1 MTAVADWLD
10 DVVAAAT
17 RIRDAAARRNA
28 ALAGPP
34 IAELV
39 AVGLATVDLDRLS
52 GRLGGEWLPV
62 ARDPLLGATT
72 RRLAVGPGPGGDV
85 AVLLLEPDTEGPLA
99 AALARFGEGLAAIY
113 VRPGGPTGG
122 RIEATGPF
130 GPARLVPGPA
140 WGPHVVALEPRATIE
155 R

>member
-17 RIRDAAARRNA
+17 RIRNAAARRNA

-34 IAELV
+34 VAELV
-39 AVGLATVDLDRLS
+39 AVGLATVDLERLS
-52 GRLGGEWLPV
+52 DRLGGAWLPAV
-62 ARDPLLGATT
+62 GDPLLGATT

-85 AVLLLEPDTEGPLA
+85 AVLLLEPDMEGPLA
-99 AALARFGEGLAAIY
+99 AALARFGEGLAAVY
-113 VRPGGPTGG
+113 VRPARPAGG
-122 RIEATGPF
+122 RFEATGPF
-130 GPARLVPGPA
+130 GPARLVPGSV